1 MLELR
6 GITKRFGSQMAVS
19 EVSLSFQGG
28 KIHTLLGENGAGKST
43 LMNLIYGLYQPN
55 EGEILIDDQVVKISS
70 PNVAVEL
77 GIGMVHQHFM
87 LVPTLTVAENI
98 FLSQPLK
105 QRKDWVY
112 KANQAEQ
119 LVEELCQ
126 RHGGG
131 RLSVDPKAKI
141 QQLPVGQQQR
151 VEILKALAI
160 EARILILDEPTAV
173 LTPKEIDD
181 LFQVLDQ
188 LRADGRLIIFIS
200 HKLREVMAISDQ
212 ISVLRKG
219 LHVMTTNVNET
230 SAADLAEQMIGRP
243 VPPVHQ
249 RSEVESDRPVLEIE
263 RITVL
268 NDSSNLALNDCTM
281 TVRRGE
287 IVGIAGIDGNGQI
300 ELAQTI
306 MGLQKVKLGH
316 VRFYPSN
323 EPQSDIS
330 SELVTNIPTHHL
342 RQKSYG
348 YIPSDRHT
356 DGLVLPFSLSEN
368 LLLNPHQL
376 KKHLNTKS
384 WFSFLGIVL
393 DRDSLR
399 SSMADLVQKFDIRTP
414 STEISADAL
423 SGGNQQKVIIARE
436 LSTNPDF
443 LLAVNPTRGLDIGAI
458 DYVHQQLLDQRH
470 KQRGVLLISSEL
482 DEVLALSDRIFV
494 IFDGQLTLATDFRNN
509 LSRLGQMMIG
519 ESSNKE

>member
-1 MLELR
+1 
-6 GITKRFGSQMAVS
+6 
-19 EVSLSFQGG
+19 
-28 KIHTLLGENGAGKST
+28 
-43 LMNLIYGLYQPN
+43 
-55 EGEILIDDQVVKISS
+55 
-70 PNVAVEL
+70 
-77 GIGMVHQHFM
+77 
-87 LVPTLTVAENI
+87 
-98 FLSQPLK
+98 
-105 QRKDWVY
+105 
-112 KANQAEQ
+112 
-119 LVEELCQ
+119 
-126 RHGGG
+126 
-131 RLSVDPKAKI
+131 
-141 QQLPVGQQQR
+141 
-151 VEILKALAI
+151 
-160 EARILILDEPTAV
+160 
-173 LTPKEIDD
+173 
-181 LFQVLDQ
+181 
-188 LRADGRLIIFIS
+188 
-200 HKLREVMAISDQ
+200 
-212 ISVLRKG
+212 
-219 LHVMTTNVNET
+219 
-230 SAADLAEQMIGRP
+230 
-243 VPPVHQ
+243 
-249 RSEVESDRPVLEIE
+249 
-263 RITVL
+263 
-268 NDSSNLALNDCTM
+268 
-281 TVRRGE
+281 
-287 IVGIAGIDGNGQI
+287 
-300 ELAQTI
+300 
-306 MGLQKVKLGH
+306 MGLQKVELGH

-330 SELVTNIPTHHL
+330 SELVTNISTHHL

-393 DRDSLR
+393 DRDSLS

-458 DYVHQQLLDQRH
+458 DYVHRQLLDQRY